1 MSLRR
6 PTLASLS
13 LIASFLA
20 AEHALPAEPTAS
32 TTKDELVANAP
43 PASSMN
49 EQLRRARDAVF
60 PTLVHI
66 QPVVDIAR
74 GGRTIETALHG
85 SGVVVSKDGIVVT
98 NFHVAGTAKRLVC
111 TLSDKRR
118 CGATRIGADAA
129 TDLAIVKLD
138 LAELGVDEVPHASF
152 ATQDALQVGDF
163 VMAMGSPLG
172 LSRSLSLGVV
182 SCLDRDLGILELE
195 GGQQTGLYNTW
206 IQTDAAINPGNSGGP
221 LVDLAGRVVGI
232 NTRGFRQAMNLGFA
246 IPADVVVDVML
257 RVLRDGRVVRSQLGV
272 TMQPVPATGATSDA
286 PHGGLIASV
295 EPGSVAEVAGWR
307 AGDILRSI
315 DGKRVT
321 IAFPE
326 DLPRARR
333 TLADLPVDRAVEFEL
348 ARDGEVLR
356 GTCVADELDPP
367 PAHDETFV
375 EYGITLRALTKEERF
390 ERFLD
395 EGGGVLVTGVRP
407 GGLFARTTP
416 KLQRDDVLLSI
427 GTSTEDL
434 TIDFKTV
441 VENNLAQHL
450 PLIPLR
456 IRRGTEELILALKLE
471 GYELAEAGK

>member
-1 MSLRR
+1 MSLRALMIGLLSQIVAFSSTPVVR
-6 PTLASLS
+6 AS
-13 LIASFLA
+13 
-20 AEHALPAEPTAS
+20 EPTAA
-32 TTKDELVANAP
+32 KDELAATIP
-43 PASSMN
+43 MN

-66 QPVVDIAR
+66 QPVVDVAR

-129 TDLAIVKLD
+129 TDLAIVQLD
-138 LAELGVDEVPHASF
+138 LAELGVDEIPHASF
-152 ATQDALQVGDF
+152 ATEDALEVGDF
-163 VMAMGSPLG
+163 VVAMGSPLG

-182 SCLDRDLGILELE
+182 SCLDRDLGILELD

-221 LVDLAGRVVGI
+221 LVDLTGRVVGI

-272 TMQPVPATGATSDA
+272 TMQPVPATSATNADVR
-286 PHGGLIASV
+286 GGLIASV
-295 EPGSVAEVAGWR
+295 EPGSVAETAGWR
-307 AGDILRSI
+307 AGDVLLSI
-315 DGKRVT
+315 DGTSVT

-333 TLADLPVDRAVEFEL
+333 TLADLPVERAVAFEL
-348 ARDGEVLR
+348 SRDGER
-356 GTCVADELDPP
+356 IQGTCTADELDPP
-367 PAHDETFV
+367 PAQDESFV
-375 EYGITLRALTKEERF
+375 EYGITLRALTKEECF

-395 EGGGVLVTGVRP
+395 ESGGVLVTGVRA

-416 KLQRDDVLLSI
+416 KLQSGDVLL
-427 GTSTEDL
+427 
-434 TIDFKTV
+434 
-441 VENNLAQHL
+441 A
-450 PLIPLR
+450 
-456 IRRGTEELILALKLE
+456 
-471 GYELAEAGK
+471 